1 LNHLA
6 GPKDNSTRS
15 GKFEAGY
22 LKQICMTEL
31 LADLTFDLAK
41 FNPLMRVSPRFRA
54 NGRRECAPMT
64 GKAANLR
71 CGLEGGIPW
80 NTIRRS

>member
-31 LADLTFDLAK
+31 LTDLTFDLAK
-41 FNPLMRVSPRFRA
+41 FDPLVRVSPMVPRQRTARMRA
-54 NGRRECAPMT
+54 DDWQGAALRPKGRQFA
-64 GKAANLR
+64 LR
-71 CGLEGGIPW
+71 TRGASP
-80 NTIRRS
+80 